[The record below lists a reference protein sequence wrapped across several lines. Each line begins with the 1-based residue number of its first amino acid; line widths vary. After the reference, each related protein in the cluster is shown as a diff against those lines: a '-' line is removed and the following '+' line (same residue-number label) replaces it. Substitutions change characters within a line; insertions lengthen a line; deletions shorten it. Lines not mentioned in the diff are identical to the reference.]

1 MAEQSRDNERTKS
14 IKRSKRRFRPIFI
27 VLSILALCLFLWKHY
42 FYESPYEKLV
52 AIEAASAIPET
63 ENAATIYNKFL
74 GYDTSLF
81 NYDFQ
86 QDKTSEDATLAKPWS
101 GKDYPEL
108 AKWYEQQ
115 QDLIDELLQVSKI
128 EQCRFPLTD
137 FPKGEGVHGRRL
149 RAFRIWIFF
158 LVRSAN
164 NDIAEGRIE
173 KALEKCFCLIRM
185 GRHNRQQPFAL
196 DFSIGIII
204 ESMALRRM
212 RICIVESNVTD
223 QNLRAIETALPQ
235 PNDEWTQDWDN
246 MLAVEKLYVKMLP
259 HIPSQP
265 DWRYQ
270 LKAWWEKKQDQEAKI
285 DRVKEIYTRLLADR
299 RGNQILIALRRFKN
313 KTDRWPESLDELKPL
328 VAEDILIDPQNN
340 GPFVYKLTDDGFI
353 LYSTGPNNID
363 EGGSDKNGADDRAIW
378 PLQIP
383 QTKVQNSKADPSNQ
397 EKIE

>member
-1 MAEQSRDNERTKS
+1 MAEQSRDNQKGVET
-14 IKRSKRRFRPIFI
+14 KRSKKRFRPFFI
-27 VLSILALCLFLWKHY
+27 VLSILAFCLFLWKFL
-42 FYESPYEKLV
+42 FYTQAEEKLA
-52 AIEAASAIPET
+52 AIEAARAIDDS
-63 ENAATIYNKFL
+63 ENAASIYNKLL
-74 GYDTSLF
+74 GYNTSLLKY
-81 NYDFQ
+81 NFQ
-86 QDKTSEDATLAKPWS
+86 NTASEDATLSKPWS

-108 AKWYEQQ
+108 VKWFELRQDIIN
-115 QDLIDELLQVSKI
+115 DLIQGSKI

-137 FPKGEGVHGRRL
+137 FPKGSGLHGKRL
-149 RAFRIWIFF
+149 RAFRIWTFF

-173 KALEKCFCLIRM
+173 KALEKCFCLIRI

-204 ESMALRRM
+204 ESTALRRM
-212 RICIVESNVTD
+212 RTCIVESDVTD
-223 QNLRAIETALPQ
+223 ENLGAIETAISQ
-235 PNDEWTQDWDN
+235 PNDEWTQDLDN
-246 MLAVEKLYVKMLP
+246 MLAVEKLYVRMLP
-259 HIPSQP
+259 HIPSKP
-265 DWRYQ
+265 GWRYE

-299 RGNQILIALRRFKN
+299 RGNQILIALRRFRN
-313 KTDRWPESLDELKPL
+313 KTGRWPESLDELKPL

-353 LYSTGPNNID
+353 LYSKGPNNID
-363 EGGSDKNGADDRAIW
+363 EGGSDKNDADDRAIW